1 MRNIITDPR
10 PERPLPKKGC
20 SVAFYI
26 FLLLLLIFLIVMFCI
41 HKSGKM

>member
-20 SVAFYI
+20 SVAFYL
-26 FLLLLLIFLIVMFCI
+26 FLLALLLFLIVMFI
-41 HKSGKM
+41 LHKNQMR